1 MWSGEGAFKGS
12 SRSRC
17 GRAGVGDLHVHWIV
31 PEVMGLEA
39 RLEKALGV
47 SEAVGIRLVP
57 RQCLGVLGVA

>member
-1 MWSGEGAFKGS
+1 MKDIE
-12 SRSRC
+12 
-17 GRAGVGDLHVHWIV
+17 L
-31 PEVMGLEA
+31 